1 MCERLLRY
9 GFLFLY
15 VCYGFSLIILSLM
28 LCAEDKNVRKDRHL
42 NYPIYDH
49 TKTAAQVSF
58 QFTLSFLLLFSFL
71 FFFDGLVLVRLC
83 FWFTYIIYLWRSA
96 DCSVYFNPNCVWL
109 NSSCCLHFNKISVQI
124 WLASISSLLLR
135 FEQKGHG
142 IPESLINDV
151 KNITQKFFDLP
162 YEEKIKIKLTPAT
175 GYRFVYWNSIQH
187 YFF

>member
-9 GFLFLY
+9 CFLFLY

-124 WLASISSLLLR
+124 WLASIFSKHEIFFAIEIWAEGPWYSWVSHQRCKKYYTKILRSSLWRKNKDQADSSHWIQVCLL
-135 FEQKGHG
+135 E
-142 IPESLINDV
+142 
-151 KNITQKFFDLP
+151 
-162 YEEKIKIKLTPAT
+162 
-175 GYRFVYWNSIQH
+175 
-187 YFF
+187 